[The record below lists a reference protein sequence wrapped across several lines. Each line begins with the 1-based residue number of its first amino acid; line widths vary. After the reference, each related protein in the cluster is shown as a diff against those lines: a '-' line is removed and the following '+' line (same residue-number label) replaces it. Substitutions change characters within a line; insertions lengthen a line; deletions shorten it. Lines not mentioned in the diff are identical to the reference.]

1 MKFNLKLKLPTAP
14 PAPIPEPSAL
24 ELAERAVNDSRA
36 VLLEIN
42 KRYKKMQDQY
52 GLAMDSLGRITF
64 CAAPSYPER
73 DALKVK
79 LRDLVHDQWKAQ
91 QDFYQ
96 RLREYAG
103 VKEATQNGA
112 SD

>member
-1 MKFNLKLKLPTAP
+1 MKFNLKLRIPTAP
-14 PAPIPEPSAL
+14 PAPIPEPTAL
-24 ELAERAVNDSRA
+24 ELAERAVNESRA

-42 KRYKKMQDQY
+42 RRYKEMQDQY

-96 RLREYAG
+96 RLRERAG
-103 VKEATQNGA
+103 LMEAEKNGT
-112 SD
+112 SN